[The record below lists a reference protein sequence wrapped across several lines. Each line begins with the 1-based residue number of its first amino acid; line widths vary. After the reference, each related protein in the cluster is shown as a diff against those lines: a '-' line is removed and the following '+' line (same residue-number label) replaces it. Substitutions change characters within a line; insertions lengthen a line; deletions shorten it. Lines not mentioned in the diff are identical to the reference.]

1 MKPEVQPLVQKAR
14 ESLQAAE
21 LLAREGFTDFCA
33 SRAYYAMFYVAE
45 ALLLERDLPFSSHS
59 AVIAAFGKEFA
70 RSGVLDPKFHR
81 YLIDAQDSRQVGD
94 YGVGPAVSAAQAQK
108 ILDWT
113 REFIA
118 AAEQF
123 LASC

>member
-1 MKPEVQPLVQKAR
+1 MKPEVQSLVQKAR
-14 ESLQAAE
+14 DSVQAAE
-21 LLAREGFTDFCA
+21 LLAREGFTDFCV

-45 ALLLERDLPFSSHS
+45 ALLLERDLSFSSH
-59 AVIAAFGKEFA
+59 AGVIAAFGKEFA
-70 RSGVLDPKFHR
+70 RSGALDPKFHR

-108 ILDWT
+108 ILDWA
-113 REFIA
+113 RAFIT

-123 LASC
+123 LPSS

>member
-1 MKPEVQPLVQKAR
+1 MKPKVQALLQKAHD
-14 ESLQAAE
+14 SLQAA
-21 LLAREGFTDFCA
+21 
-33 SRAYYAMFYVAE
+33 
-45 ALLLERDLPFSSHS
+45 DLSFSSHS

-70 RSGVLDPKFHR
+70 RSGALDPKFHR
-81 YLIDAQDSRQVGD
+81 YLIDAQDSRQAGD

-118 AAEQF
+118 TAERF
-123 LASC
+123 LSSC

>member
-1 MKPEVQPLVQKAR
+1 MKPEVQALLQKAR
-14 ESLQAAE
+14 DSLQAAD

-45 ALLLERDLPFSSHS
+45 ALLLERDLSYSSHS
-59 AVIAAFGKEFA
+59 AVIAAFGKEYA
-70 RSGVLDPKFHR
+70 KSGVLDSKFHR
-81 YLIDAQDSRQVGD
+81 YLIDAQDSRQAGD

-118 AAEQF
+118 EAERF
-123 LASC
+123 LSSC